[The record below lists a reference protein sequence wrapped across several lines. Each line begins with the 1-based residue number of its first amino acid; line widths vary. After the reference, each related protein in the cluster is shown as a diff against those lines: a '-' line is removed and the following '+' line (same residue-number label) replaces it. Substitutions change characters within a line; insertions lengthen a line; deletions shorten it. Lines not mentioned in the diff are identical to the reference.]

1 MKKWLLTLL
10 AGYAAGLA
18 VAMKFRK
25 DKWTSKLTSW
35 TPEDSV
41 EGFINEVVD
50 IHRVVF
56 DEAVKFFDDHLD
68 DVTDFDALKS
78 KVEKVISE
86 FIPEIQTKIDTLN
99 AEGEAKKQEA
109 LDLIEKSYGEK
120 QAFLQTAH
128 ARAERFVD
136 GGSAFLKSWVT
147 EVTRKLDAAYEKL
160 KKDTQA

>member
-1 MKKWLLTLL
+1 MKKWFLTLL

-25 DKWTSKLTSW
+25 DAWASKLAPSTS
-35 TPEDSV
+35 EDSI
-41 EGFINEVVD
+41 EGFITEVVD
-50 IHRVVF
+50 IHRVAF

-68 DVTDFDALKS
+68 DVTDFDSLKS
-78 KVEKVISE
+78 KVEKVIAG

-99 AEGEAKKQEA
+99 AEGNAKKQEA
-109 LDLIEKSYGEK
+109 LNLIEKSYGEK

-136 GGSAFLKSWVT
+136 GGSGLLKSWVT
-147 EVTRKLDAAYEKL
+147 DVTKKLDAAYEKL
-160 KKDTQA
+160 KKDSQV

>member
-1 MKKWLLTLL
+1 MKKWLITLL

-18 VAMKFRK
+18 IAMKFRK
-25 DKWTSKLTSW
+25 DQWTSKLSTE
-35 TPEDSV
+35 TPDKWV
-41 EGFINEVVD
+41 EGFISEVVD
-50 IHRVVF
+50 IHRVAF

-68 DVTDFDALKS
+68 DVTDFDTLKS
-78 KVEKVISE
+78 KVERVISG

-136 GGSAFLKSWVT
+136 RGSDLLKSWVSDLT
-147 EVTRKLDAAYEKL
+147 KKLDAAYEKL
-160 KKDTQA
+160 KKDTQI